1 MATMNRK
8 RVDLSRLYLAS
19 LQQHLKEGPNASM
32 ETARTLGK
40 LAVQDG
46 CETLDIARIHEI
58 AIATLILPTY
68 SPETSGVLL
77 GRAAAFFAEALVPIE
92 KTHRGA
98 LEANVRLNHTI
109 STLSQRTHELADSVT
124 ELKLEILYRTAA
136 EQALKTSELTT
147 NALLANSLEMQ
158 DELRHLSRQLLS
170 VQEEERRKISRE
182 LHDVIAQSLSSINL
196 RLAEL
201 KTESETSREILCQKI
216 DSTQTLVEKTV
227 EIVHRFA
234 RELRPS
240 VLDDL
245 GLIPALEAHLKTFMQ
260 ETGVRV
266 KLTAFGEIEESDN
279 ATLTILY
286 RIAQEALANVAR
298 HAHAIHAQVT
308 ILDLDGTIRM
318 DITDDGIGF
327 EVDGQSCAVKT
338 IRLGLLGMK
347 ERIEMIG
354 GCFCIESAPGKGTT
368 IRIELPRAPANTP
381 TESLECHENNHHLVS

>member
-1 MATMNRK
+1 MGQAR
-8 RVDLSRLYLAS
+8 S
-19 LQQHLKEGPNASM
+19 LGH
-32 ETARTLGK
+32 

-46 CETLDIARIHEI
+46 FEILDIARIHEI

-92 KTHRGA
+92 QTHRGVA
-98 LEANVRLNHTI
+98 EANIRLNHTI
-109 STLSQRTHELADSVT
+109 NALSQRTHELAESVT
-124 ELKLEILYRTAA
+124 ELKLEILQRTAA
-136 EQALKTSELTT
+136 EDALRTSELTT
-147 NALLANSLEMQ
+147 SSLLAKSLEMQ

-182 LHDVIAQSLSSINL
+182 LHDVIAQSLSSINF
-196 RLAEL
+196 RLTEL
-201 KTESETSREILCQKI
+201 KTESKTNRELLCQKI
-216 DSTQTLVEKTV
+216 ESTQTLVEKAV
-227 EIVHRFA
+227 EIVHRYA

-245 GLIPALEAHLKTFMQ
+245 GLIPALEAHLKIFMK

-266 KLTAFGEIEESDN
+266 KLTAFGEIEKSDN

-298 HAHAIHAQVT
+298 HAHASLAEVS

-354 GCFCIESAPGKGTT
+354 GSFCIESAPGKGTT
-368 IRIELPRAPANTP
+368 IRIELPRAPGTTP

>member
-1 MATMNRK
+1 MTRK
-8 RVDLSRLYLAS
+8 RTDLSRLYLTS
-19 LQQHLKEGPNASM
+19 LQQHLKEGPGASM
-32 ETARTLGK
+32 GQARAVGH
-40 LAVQDG
+40 LAVQG
-46 CETLDIARIHEI
+46 GFEILDIARIHEI
-58 AIATLILPTY
+58 AIAALILPTY
-68 SPETSGVLL
+68 SPETSGVPL
-77 GRAAAFFAEALVPIE
+77 GRAGAFFAEALVPIE
-92 KTHRGA
+92 QTHRGVA
-98 LEANVRLNHTI
+98 EANIRLNHTI
-109 STLSQRTHELADSVT
+109 NSLSQRTHELAESVT
-124 ELKLEILYRTAA
+124 ELKMEILQRTAA
-136 EQALKTSELTT
+136 EDALRTSELTT
-147 NALLANSLEMQ
+147 SGLLVKSLEMQ

-170 VQEEERRKISRE
+170 VQEEERRKISCE

-201 KTESETSREILCQKI
+201 KTESKTSREILCQKI

-245 GLIPALEAHLKTFMQ
+245 GLIPALEAHLKTFIQ

-318 DITDDGIGF
+318 DITDDGVGF

-354 GCFCIESAPGKGTT
+354 GSFCIESSPGKGTT
-368 IRIELPRAPANTP
+368 IRIELPRAPGTTP
-381 TESLECHENNHHLVS
+381 SEPLEYHENNHHLVS

>member
-1 MATMNRK
+1 MNRK

-19 LQQHLKEGPNASM
+19 LQQHLKEEPRASM
-32 ETARTLGK
+32 GQARALGH

-46 CETLDIARIHEI
+46 FEILDIARIHEI
-58 AIATLILPTY
+58 AIAALILPTY

-92 KTHRGA
+92 QTHRGVA
-98 LEANVRLNHTI
+98 EANIRLNHTI
-109 STLSQRTHELADSVT
+109 NSLSQRTHELADSVT
-124 ELKLEILYRTAA
+124 ELKLEILQRTAA
-136 EQALKTSELTT
+136 EDALKTSELTT
-147 NALLANSLEMQ
+147 SALLANSLEMQ

-216 DSTQTLVEKTV
+216 ESTQILVEKSV

-298 HAHAIHAQVT
+298 HAHAQNAQVS
-308 ILDLDGTIRM
+308 ILDLNGTIRM
-318 DITDDGIGF
+318 DITDDGVGF

-347 ERIEMIG
+347 ERTEMIG
-354 GCFCIESAPGKGTT
+354 GSFCIESAPGKGTT
-368 IRIELPRAPANTP
+368 IRIELPRAPGTTP
-381 TESLECHENNHHLVS
+381 SEPLECHENNHHLVS

>member
-1 MATMNRK
+1 MTRK
-8 RVDLSRLYLAS
+8 RTDLSRLYLAS
-19 LQQHLKEGPNASM
+19 LQQHLKEGPGASM
-32 ETARTLGK
+32 SQARAVGH

-46 CETLDIARIHEI
+46 FEILDIARIHEI

-77 GRAAAFFAEALVPIE
+77 GRAAAFFAESLVPIE
-92 KTHRGA
+92 QTHRGVA
-98 LEANVRLNHTI
+98 EANIRLNHTI
-109 STLSQRTHELADSVT
+109 NSLSQRTHELAESVT
-124 ELKLEILYRTAA
+124 ELKMEILQRTAA
-136 EQALKTSELTT
+136 EEALKTSELTT
-147 NALLANSLEMQ
+147 SGLLVKSLEMQ

-216 DSTQTLVEKTV
+216 DSTQILVEKSV

-354 GCFCIESAPGKGTT
+354 GSFCIESAPGKGTT
-368 IRIELPRAPANTP
+368 IRIELPRASRTTP